1 MRNIIQA
8 NANTL
13 CCEQAE
19 IQSAGLSRPIP
30 AIRANPLWHQ
40 FQSSVV
46 RAFAR
51 RQRREALRA
60 RLIERALAGR
70 KDNDE

>member
-8 NANTL
+8 NTNSL
-13 CCEQAE
+13 GCKQAQ

-30 AIRANPLWHQ
+30 AIRPNPLWHQ

-46 RAFAR
+46 RAFVR

-60 RLIERALAGR
+60 RMIERALAR
-70 KDNDE
+70 RNDNHE